1 MRLAGSRV
9 CARSGG
15 YNKAKDRARGSSQKR
30 RTASSDPLALSFG
43 AAHAAAAAVSWSRV
57 AADCRDRRAALEQA
71 VLDANE
77 VKSEVSQAAS
87 LAWEDFSLVMKEL
100 ERAQARQRATILP
113 PE

>member
-1 MRLAGSRV
+1 M
-9 CARSGG
+9 
-15 YNKAKDRARGSSQKR
+15 
-30 RTASSDPLALSFG
+30 
-43 AAHAAAAAVSWSRV
+43 
-57 AADCRDRRAALEQA
+57 
-71 VLDANE
+71 LDANE

>member
-1 MRLAGSRV
+1 M

-30 RTASSDPLALSFG
+30 RTASSDALALSLG
-43 AAHAAAAAVSWSRV
+43 AAHGAAADSWSRV

-77 VKSEVSQAAS
+77 VKSEASRAAS
-87 LAWEDFSLVMKEL
+87 LAWEDFSLAMKEL
-100 ERAQARQRATILP
+100 ERAQARQRATSLP